1 MNHMKHKPDTNSE
14 KLRKW
19 LGRRPAPNRKRL
31 LGLLD
36 QQGHSKYGITHALRG
51 ADFAG
56 LRRHI
61 VKELKLK

>member
-1 MNHMKHKPDTNSE
+1 MKHKPDANSE

-19 LGRRPAPNRKRL
+19 LNRRPTPNRKRL
-31 LGLLD
+31 LGLLGKQSD
-36 QQGHSKYGITHALRG
+36 SKYGITHALRG

-56 LRRHI
+56 LRKNI